1 MQKSKKRARKRG
13 EKVKM
18 VQRQCWW
25 QQRQRLVHTKHINTN
40 TWIWL
45 FVALRSEGCVPQLL
59 LNTFASRSYF
69 HNFTLRY
76 CLFHFS
82 LSIPS
87 CCSSNTIHTKK
98 PHFFSF
104 LPFPL
109 LRLLWCCCS
118 FFVLTLYCWA
128 RVPRAPSVVIL
139 LFTFHSTLRRWRS
152 LASTSSNKLYV
163 SIGAVPPASTL
174 AGCPFARCISVHS
187 LIPLRFIHHF
197 FCRCVYYIFNLHF
210 FTAQ

>member
-87 CCSSNTIHTKK
+87 CCSSNTIHMKE

-104 LPFPL
+104 LPLPL
-109 LRLLWCCCS
+109 LRLLWCCC
-118 FFVLTLYCWA
+118 F
-128 RVPRAPSVVIL
+128 VIL

-174 AGCPFARCISVHS
+174 TGCPFARCISVHS